1 MRIHPEIGTR
11 FLLFIAPT
19 VSPVAET
26 KRLGLVAVGGV
37 IGALLRY
44 AVALTLGAPTDQA
57 QAGYW
62 PWATLIVNLVGAL
75 AIGVLAGTLTRREAN
90 ALGPFLITG
99 VLGGFTTVSA
109 LAVEVVALFETGA
122 VVVATTY
129 FVVTI
134 AGGLAA
140 VALGHRLAGDRA

>member
-1 MRIHPEIGTR
+1 MGE
-11 FLLFIAPT
+11 A
-19 VSPVAET
+19 
-26 KRLGLVAVGGV
+26 KRLGLVALGGV
-37 IGALLRY
+37 VGATLRY
-44 AVALTLGAPTDQA
+44 GIALAVPVDLEQGAH
-57 QAGYW
+57 W

-75 AIGVLAGTLTRREAN
+75 AIGVLAGTLTRREGN
-90 ALGPFLITG
+90 VLGPFLITG
-99 VLGGFTTVSA
+99 LLGGFTTVSA
-109 LAVEVVALFETGA
+109 LAIEVVALFETGA

>member
-1 MRIHPEIGTR
+1 M
-11 FLLFIAPT
+11 
-19 VSPVAET
+19 AET

-75 AIGVLAGTLTRREAN
+75 AIGVLAGALTRREGN
-90 ALGPFLITG
+90 VLGPFLITG
-99 VLGGFTTVSA
+99 LLGGFTTVSA
-109 LAVEVVALFETGA
+109 LAIEVVAVFETGA
-122 VVVATTY
+122 VGVAATY
-129 FVVTI
+129 FVATI
-134 AGGLAA
+134 AGGFIA
-140 VALGHRLAGDRA
+140 VALGHRLAGERT